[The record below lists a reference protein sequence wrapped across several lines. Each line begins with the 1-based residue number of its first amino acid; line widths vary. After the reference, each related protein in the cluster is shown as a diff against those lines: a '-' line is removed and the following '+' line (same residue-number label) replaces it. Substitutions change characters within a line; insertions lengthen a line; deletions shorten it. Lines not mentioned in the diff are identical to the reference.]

1 MIFTTT
7 TIIIISSS
15 AGSFT
20 LGGLL
25 GFFLGD
31 RRRRNLERERHYDD
45 LVYYL
50 TQDALTTDNDFDI
63 TETRPVL

>member
-1 MIFTTT
+1 MILTTA

-20 LGGLL
+20 LGGIL

-45 LVYYL
+45 LVFYL
-50 TQDALTTDNDFDI
+50 TQDEIPTDEFDI
-63 TETRPVL
+63 TETRPIL